1 MAASG
6 PTATSAYRELLTQL
20 SLGAFKP
27 GSRLPSERE
36 LASSLGISRTTL
48 RQSLQTLAEE
58 GLLIASDRR
67 GWFVPKDVVGEPPNT
82 LQSFTE
88 MARAK
93 GLTPTSHVLKQL
105 RRPVQ
110 FDEANSLR
118 IPTGS
123 DVLELVRVRSL
134 DGSPVCYDRSVLSL
148 AVAHQLEH
156 ADLENQSMYDLLS
169 TECGVEISRSL
180 YSVHADLMG
189 TELAGLLGTS
199 ADSPALIAEELTFD
213 RVGTA
218 VLRATLTYRA
228 DSYHFQ
234 ANLLR
239 PSSH

>member
-1 MAASG
+1 MATSG
-6 PTATSAYRELLTQL
+6 PTAARAYRELLTQL
-20 SLGAFKP
+20 SLGAFRP

-36 LASSLGISRTTL
+36 LAASLGISRTTL
-48 RQSLQTLAEE
+48 RQSLQVLAED
-58 GLLIASDRR
+58 GLLLASDRR
-67 GWFVPKDVVGEPPNT
+67 GWFVPKSVVGEPPNT

-93 GLTPTSHVLKQL
+93 GLTSRSHVLKQL

-118 IPTGS
+118 IPAGS
-123 DVLELVRVRSL
+123 DVLELARVRFL
-134 DGSPVCYDRSVLSL
+134 DGLPVCYDQSVLSF
-148 AVAHQLEH
+148 AVAHPLER
-156 ADLENQSMYDLLS
+156 AVLEDKSLYDMLS

-189 TELAGLLGTS
+189 AEIAAFLGTS
-199 ADSPALIAEELTFD
+199 ADSPALIADELTFD
-213 RVGTA
+213 RDGKP

-228 DSYHFQ
+228 DSYRFQ

-239 PSSH
+239 PSGP

>member
-6 PTATSAYRELLTQL
+6 PTAVNAYRKLLTQL

-48 RQSLQTLAEE
+48 RQSLQALAEE
-58 GLLIASDRR
+58 GLIVASDRR
-67 GWFVPKDVVGEPPNT
+67 GWFVPNDVVGEPPNT
-82 LQSFTE
+82 LQSFSE

-93 GLTPTSHVLKQL
+93 GLAAESHVLKKL

-118 IPTGS
+118 IPVGS

-134 DGSPVCYDRSVLSL
+134 DGTPICYDSTVIALR
-148 AVAHQLEH
+148 VAPQLEH
-156 ADLENQSMYDLLS
+156 IDLENRSLYEVLS
-169 TECGVEISRSL
+169 TECNIEISQSL
-180 YSVHADLMG
+180 YSVHAALMG
-189 TELAGLLGTS
+189 PELASLLRAT
-199 ADSPALIAEELTFD
+199 AESPALIADELTFD
-213 RVGTA
+213 RSSTPI
-218 VLRATLTYRA
+218 LRATLTYRA
-228 DSYHFQ
+228 DSYRFQ

-239 PSSH
+239 PATR